1 MLKQVLLYSGS
12 AFILFWGVAH
22 LFPTRSV
29 VSGFGEISIDNK
41 RIIIKIK
48 HDIAIEA
55 KIKK

>member
-12 AFILFWGVAH
+12 AFIFFWGVAH

-29 VSGFGEISIDNK
+29 VSGFGGISIDNK
-41 RIIIKIK
+41 RIIIIIK

-55 KIKK
+55 GIKK